1 MTRSWVTGATTGSA
15 GWRRARPVHGY
26 RRTVHRMDAGAPG
39 HHGTP
44 IGIHPMKRA
53 TGWSLRLTLALVAL
67 SLGLSGAASGLP
79 GGTGPSSVAAQ
90 SPGAGA
96 VYVIPI
102 HGTIRPGAEHFLAR
116 SLDDAADAGAT
127 TVILDIDTA
136 GGRLDTALAMRDDI
150 LDSPVP
156 TVAFVDREAFSAG
169 ALLTVAADEIWL
181 TPGAAFGAASPV
193 DAGSGETADARA
205 VAEVRSTFRATAE
218 ARDRDPLVAE
228 AMVDP
233 AVTIDGLDTA
243 TTLVSLSAT
252 QAAGQRGYLDGTATD
267 RADLIVQLGLGAAPV
282 TVTSVSPV
290 EHLVGWLT
298 QPAVATLLI
307 LLGVFLIVADALFGG
322 LGHLAVPGAA
332 LIGLFFF
339 GHALAGLAGWEDL
352 VLIVVGLGLLAVEL
366 LILPGFGVP
375 GIAGLLTLGGGLFL
389 AMSGRGF
396 GDVTLTDEVV
406 RSGWLAVLGV
416 TGAIVGAVLAVVL
429 GPETPGGRAIGP
441 GWLALN
447 ATVDGD
453 RGTGALTGLHGRR
466 PGWLVRLSRGDA
478 VLERDEPRPLPTGT
492 RPRPRLAERD
502 EQV

>member
-1 MTRSWVTGATTGSA
+1 
-15 GWRRARPVHGY
+15 
-26 RRTVHRMDAGAPG
+26 
-39 HHGTP
+39 
-44 IGIHPMKRA
+44 MKRA

-67 SLGLSGAASGLP
+67 SLGLSGAASGLL
-79 GGTGPSSVAAQ
+79 GGTGPSSAVAQ

-102 HGTIRPGAEHFLAR
+102 HGTIQPGAEHFLAR

-127 TVILDIDTA
+127 TVILDIDTP
-136 GGRLDTALAMRDDI
+136 GGRLDTALAMQDDI

-156 TVAFVDREAFSAG
+156 TVAFVGRTAFSAG
-169 ALLTVAADEIWL
+169 ALLTIAADEIWL
-181 TPGAAFGAASPV
+181 APGAAFGAASPV

-233 AVTIDGLDTA
+233 AVTVDGLDTA

-252 QAAGQRGYLDGTATD
+252 QAAQWDYLDGTATD
-267 RADLIVQLGLGAAPV
+267 RADLIGQLGLGAAPV
-282 TVTSVSPV
+282 TVTSLSPV

-322 LGHLAVPGAA
+322 LSHLAVPGAA

-352 VLIVVGLGLLAVEL
+352 ILIVVGLGLLAVEL

-375 GIAGLLTLGGGLFL
+375 GIAGLLALGGGLFL

-406 RSGWLAVLGV
+406 WSGWLAVLGV

-429 GPETPGGRAIGP
+429 GPKTPAGRAIGP

-453 RGTGALTGLHGRR
+453 RGSGALTGLHGHR

-492 RPRPRLAERD
+492 RLRPRLAAPDEPDERRARD
-502 EQV
+502 R